1 MSEQVE
7 GRLLE
12 AAFQST
18 LNRIRKVS
26 SGEISEEDLARE
38 LSREQVEGLKDP
50 LTGLLNRRA
59 FDQQL
64 VFQVAGAERKKE
76 PLSILMID
84 LDDLKGIND
93 THGHQAG
100 DRVLIELGEVIRAI
114 VKRRSDVAARYGGEE
129 IVILLPDTKQDN
141 AKKLAE
147 EILKSIRETKVDIG
161 EEKIEFT
168 ASIGVADFKKGMLP
182 EKLVGNAD
190 KAVYL
195 AKEKGKDRIEFY
207 G

>member
-12 AAFQST
+12 TAYQSN

-38 LSREQVEGLKDP
+38 LAREEVEGLKDP

-76 PLSILMID
+76 PLSILMVD

-93 THGHQAG
+93 SHGHQAG
-100 DRVLIELGEVIRAI
+100 DRVLIELGKIIREVVR
-114 VKRRSDVAARYGGEE
+114 RRSDIAARYGGEE
-129 IVILLPDTKQDN
+129 IAILLPDTRQDG

-147 EILKSIRETKVDIG
+147 ELLDTIRETKVDIG
-161 EEKIEFT
+161 EEKIGFT
-168 ASIGVADFKKGMLP
+168 ASVGVAGFKKGMSP

-190 KAVYL
+190 KAVYR
-195 AKEKGKDRIEFY
+195 AKENGKNRIEVY